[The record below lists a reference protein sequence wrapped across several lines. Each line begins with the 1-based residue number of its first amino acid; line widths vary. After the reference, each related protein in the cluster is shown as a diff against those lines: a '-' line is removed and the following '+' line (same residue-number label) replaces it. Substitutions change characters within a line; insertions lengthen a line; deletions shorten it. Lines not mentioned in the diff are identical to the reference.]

1 MVANK
6 LLKSKAIYLGILYI
20 YNVKWDF
27 LSNEFCI
34 VLKKKT
40 KPYEKKTVLKSVCET
55 VKIKLKKKKMRN
67 KIVVAA
73 TAW

>member
-34 VLKKKT
+34 VLKKNKAIR
-40 KPYEKKTVLKSVCET
+40 EKNG
-55 VKIKLKKKKMRN
+55 IKKCVWDSEN
-67 KIVVAA
+67 KIEKEENAK
-73 TAW
+73 

>member
-34 VLKKKT
+34 VLKKNKAIR
-40 KPYEKKTVLKSVCET
+40 EKNG
-55 VKIKLKKKKMRN
+55 IKKC
-67 KIVVAA
+67 V
-73 TAW
+73 